1 VSKQFRQMQIYLVQL
16 LQTIEEYWQITNY
29 EVEKSTLERDAEIR
43 TRWSSTTVL
52 LPNTKRVIRGLEGVS
67 VDKVDKSKD
76 LIYMLID
83 KAIKPLEDWQLKSQK
98 SEVIEIKTL
107 ISDYIDKLL
116 VEFNEVPKLN
126 ERIFDSVG
134 FKHDEPDELP
144 LWIEGLE
151 PSMSRIIKTSALKK
165 ILTKELKK
173 FDFDGKS
180 QISLENKQKVAE
192 GVIQELSILSNRT
205 HNLYKAIILL
215 NAPLVDEEDCVS
227 LGEIDFDRIKF
238 ELYISYADD
247 DLLSKFKSV
256 DINTLENV
264 NTVCSFSVGI
274 KVDASVN
281 TYLYIYELAGK
292 VAEKLVDSLRLV
304 CEHDVGVLGLEVI
317 PDESFTPRIRKT
329 FETRYQQNL
338 APILPKRFHYHL
350 NSLKPIHQSETEQVK
365 FLINSDWYSN
375 SVKGIDIAIKR
386 FRSSIE
392 RYMPD
397 DPEKLLDLS
406 ISFEAIYLND
416 GDNKE
421 LTYRLALRAA
431 RLLGNSVE
439 ERQGI
444 FKVLKDL
451 YKYRSKVA
459 HGENLETLRE
469 SDKKRLSNVLAQAPL
484 ILKRSIIGMLSG
496 NGPKG
501 LKDNEKI
508 GEWWSKLEL
517 Q

>member
-1 VSKQFRQMQIYLVQL
+1 MQTYLVQL

-29 EVEKSTLERDAEIR
+29 EVEKYTLERDEEIR
-43 TRWSSTTVL
+43 TSWSSNTAF
-52 LPNTKRVIRGLEGVS
+52 LPNTKRVIRGIEGVS
-67 VDKVDKSKD
+67 VKKVDKSKD
-76 LIYMLID
+76 LIHLLID
-83 KAIKPLEDWQLKSQK
+83 KAIKPLEDWQLKYQK
-98 SEVIEIKTL
+98 SEAIAIKTL
-107 ISDYIDKLL
+107 ISDYIDQLL
-116 VEFNEVPKLN
+116 IEFNKVPNLN

-144 LWIEGLE
+144 LFIEGLE
-151 PSMSRIIKTSALKK
+151 PSMNRIIKTSALKK

-180 QISLENKQKVAE
+180 QISLENKHKVAE
-192 GVIQELSILSNRT
+192 GVIQYLSRLSNRT
-205 HNLYKAIILL
+205 DNLYKAIILL
-215 NAPLVDEEDCVS
+215 NAPLVDEEDYVS
-227 LGEIDFDRIKF
+227 LGEINFDGIKF

-247 DLLSKFKSV
+247 DLLSKFNSLNR
-256 DINTLENV
+256 DARLENV
-264 NTVCSFSVGI
+264 NTVCSFSIGI
-274 KVDASVN
+274 KIDASVN
-281 TYLYIYELAGK
+281 TYLYLYELAGK

-304 CEHDVGVLGLEVI
+304 CVHDVGVLGLEVI
-317 PDESFTPRIRKT
+317 PDESFTPHIRKT
-329 FETRYQQNL
+329 FETRYQQDL

-350 NSLKPIHQSETEQVK
+350 NSLKPINYSEIEQVK
-365 FLINSDWYSN
+365 HLINSDWYSI

-459 HGENLETLRE
+459 HGENLETLKN
-469 SDKKRLSNVLAQAPL
+469 SDKERLSKVLEQAPL
-484 ILKRSIIGMLSG
+484 ILKRSIICMLSG
-496 NGPKG
+496 DGPTG
-501 LKDNEKI
+501 LKDSEKI

>member
-1 VSKQFRQMQIYLVQL
+1 MQTYLVQL
-16 LQTIEEYWQITNY
+16 LKTIEKYWQITNY
-29 EVEKSTLERDAEIR
+29 EVEKYARKRDEEIR
-43 TRWSSTTVL
+43 TCWSSNTVI

-76 LIYMLID
+76 LIYRLID
-83 KAIKPLEDWQLKSQK
+83 QAIKPLEDWQLKHQK

-126 ERIFDSVG
+126 ERIFDSAG
-134 FKHDEPDELP
+134 FRHHEPDELT
-144 LWIEGLE
+144 LWIETLD
-151 PSMSRIIKTSALKK
+151 PSTSRIIKTSALKK

-173 FDFDGKS
+173 LDFDGKS
-180 QISLENKQKVAE
+180 QILLENKQKVAE

-215 NAPLVDEEDCVS
+215 NAPLIDEEDCVS
-227 LGEIDFDRIKF
+227 LGEIDFDEIKY

-247 DLLSKFKSV
+247 DLLSEFKSL

-264 NTVCSFSVGI
+264 NTVCSFSVSI

-304 CEHDVGVLGLEVI
+304 SEHDVGVLGLEVI

-329 FETRYQQNL
+329 FETRYQQDL

-350 NSLKPIHQSETEQVK
+350 TSLKPINPSGIEQVK
-365 FLINSDWYSN
+365 LLINSDWYIN

-508 GEWWSKLEL
+508 GEWWSELEL

>member
-29 EVEKSTLERDAEIR
+29 EVEKSTLERDEEIR

-67 VDKVDKSKD
+67 VDKVDKSKA

-83 KAIKPLEDWQLKSQK
+83 KAIKPLEDWQLKYQK

-227 LGEIDFDRIKF
+227 LGEIDFDGIKF

-264 NTVCSFSVGI
+264 NTVCSFSVSI

-350 NSLKPIHQSETEQVK
+350 NSLKPIHQ
-365 FLINSDWYSN
+365 
-375 SVKGIDIAIKR
+375 
-386 FRSSIE
+386 
-392 RYMPD
+392 
-397 DPEKLLDLS
+397 
-406 ISFEAIYLND
+406 
-416 GDNKE
+416 
-421 LTYRLALRAA
+421 
-431 RLLGNSVE
+431 
-439 ERQGI
+439 
-444 FKVLKDL
+444 
-451 YKYRSKVA
+451 
-459 HGENLETLRE
+459 
-469 SDKKRLSNVLAQAPL
+469 
-484 ILKRSIIGMLSG
+484 
-496 NGPKG
+496 
-501 LKDNEKI
+501 
-508 GEWWSKLEL
+508 
-517 Q
+517 

>member
-1 VSKQFRQMQIYLVQL
+1 MQTYLVQL

-29 EVEKSTLERDAEIR
+29 EVEKYTLEGDKEIR
-43 TRWSSTTVL
+43 TRWSYNTAF
-52 LPNTKRVIRGLEGVS
+52 LPKTKRVIRGIEGVS
-67 VDKVDKSKD
+67 VEKVDKSKD
-76 LIYMLID
+76 LIHLLID
-83 KAIKPLEDWQLKSQK
+83 KAIKPLEDWQLKHQK

-126 ERIFDSVG
+126 ERILDSAD
-134 FKHDEPDELP
+134 FRHHEPDELT
-144 LWIEGLE
+144 LWIETLD

-173 FDFDGKS
+173 LDFDGKS
-180 QISLENKQKVAE
+180 QILLENKQKVTE

-215 NAPLVDEEDCVS
+215 NAPLIDEEDCVS
-227 LGEIDFDRIKF
+227 LGEIDFDEIKY

-247 DLLSKFKSV
+247 DLLSEFKSL

-264 NTVCSFSVGI
+264 NTVCSFSVSI

-304 CEHDVGVLGLEVI
+304 SEHDVGVLGLEVI

-329 FETRYQQNL
+329 FENRYQQDL

-350 NSLKPIHQSETEQVK
+350 TSLKPINPSEIEQVK
-365 FLINSDWYSN
+365 LIINSDWYIN

-406 ISFEAIYLND
+406 SSFEAIYLN
-416 GDNKE
+416 
-421 LTYRLALRAA
+421 YI
-431 RLLGNSVE
+431 S
-439 ERQGI
+439 
-444 FKVLKDL
+444 
-451 YKYRSKVA
+451 
-459 HGENLETLRE
+459 
-469 SDKKRLSNVLAQAPL
+469 
-484 ILKRSIIGMLSG
+484 
-496 NGPKG
+496 
-501 LKDNEKI
+501 
-508 GEWWSKLEL
+508 
-517 Q
+517 